1 MNNYKEKL
9 ITTEQALDLI
19 KDGYKIATAEGQ
31 GVPRGFLSKFHT
43 VKAKGVELWTCR
55 LPRSFPFLEQRNG
68 DYTVSDIFLTKATRC
83 AEYKNVSYAPCHLS
97 EAGNTICEGR
107 APDMFVLTCTPPDE
121 KGMMSSGLSGVY
133 VRKLI
138 ESSRMI
144 IAETNRNMPYTYGD
158 TEFSIHDVDY
168 ITEEHLPLNPIP
180 RAKASEKDKVIGKL
194 VADMIH
200 DGDCLQVGIGS
211 IPDAL
216 MEFLHN
222 KKDLGVHTEL
232 IGDGLVDLIEAGVI
246 NGSKKTLNKG
256 LIITSIIDGSQK
268 VFDFCNRN
276 KDLIMRDTSY
286 TNSFEVLSQNDNQI
300 SVNTTLEVDLSG
312 QCCSE
317 SLGSKH
323 FSGTGGQSDTAW
335 GAQHAKGG
343 KSFIVLNSTA
353 NVVEDGNVKM
363 LSKIVPQLKRGA
375 AVSLQRNVTQYV
387 VTEYGMVNL
396 KGLNIRQRAE
406 ALISISHPGF
416 REWLR
421 EEASKLGIL

>member
-1 MNNYKEKL
+1 MKDYKEKF
-9 ITTEQALDLI
+9 ITTDQALELV
-19 KDGYKIATAEGQ
+19 KDGYKIAVAEGQ

-43 VKAKGVELWTCR
+43 IKAKGVHLWTCR
-55 LPRSFPFLEQRNG
+55 MSRSFPFLEQRNG
-68 DYTVSDIFLTKATRC
+68 DYTVSDIFLTKSTRC
-83 AEYKNVSYAPCHLS
+83 AEYKNLSYIPCHLS
-97 EAGNTICEGR
+97 EAGNSICEGGG
-107 APDMFVLTCTPPDE
+107 PDMFVLTCTPPDE
-121 KGMMSSGLSGVY
+121 KGMMSAGLSDVY
-133 VRKLI
+133 AKQVLQN
-138 ESSRMI
+138 SRI
-144 IAETNRNMPYTYGD
+144 IVAEINRNMPYTYGD
-158 TEFSIHDVDY
+158 TEFSVDDVTY
-168 ITEEHLPLNPIP
+168 ITQEHLPLNPVP
-180 RAKASEKDKVIGKL
+180 RGKATEKDRIIGKL
-194 VADMIH
+194 VADMIN

-216 MEFLHN
+216 MEFLHD

-232 IGDGLVDLIEAGVI
+232 MGDGLVDLIEAGVVT
-246 NGSKKTLNKG
+246 GKRKTLHKG
-256 LIITSIIDGSQK
+256 VVVTSIIDGTQK

-276 KDLIMRDTSY
+276 KDILVKDTSY
-286 TNSFEVLSQNDNQI
+286 TNSFDTLIKNDNQI
-300 SVNTTLEVDLSG
+300 SVNTTLEIDLSG

-317 SLGSKH
+317 ALGSRH
-323 FSGTGGQSDTAW
+323 FSGTGGQTDTAW

-343 KSFIVLNSTA
+343 KSFIVLCSTA

-387 VTEYGMVNL
+387 VTEYGVVNL

-406 ALISISHPGF
+406 ALISIAHPGF